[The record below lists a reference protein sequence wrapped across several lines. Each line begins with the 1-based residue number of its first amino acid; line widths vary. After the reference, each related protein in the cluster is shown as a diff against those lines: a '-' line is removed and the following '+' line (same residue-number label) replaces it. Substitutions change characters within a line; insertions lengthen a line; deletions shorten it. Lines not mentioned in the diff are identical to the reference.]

1 MRCIYAQDGG
11 TYVTERSTHDDG
23 LVAVLLVVVE
33 DLLNGLDTGIL
44 LIGVVGSGLVLL
56 VPVENLQ
63 PTVKKKAPGGL
74 ISVILTRP
82 TKGEIKVAP
91 ASAEATAWPK
101 LKRRVRLT

>member
-1 MRCIYAQDGG
+1 MRCIYAQDGS

-63 PTVKKKAPGGL
+63 PTVKK
-74 ISVILTRP
+74 
-82 TKGEIKVAP
+82 
-91 ASAEATAWPK
+91 
-101 LKRRVRLT
+101 RLQAD